1 MSKKCI
7 IIPAYNEAGNIET
20 VIKGIQNVTDVD
32 IFIIDDGSKDLTA
45 QKAKEAGAYVISHP
59 FNMGYGVTLQT
70 GYKYAIRHD
79 YDILLQ
85 IDGDG
90 QHIPDSIPDFFQ
102 KIESGDCDVI
112 IGSRFLG
119 KGGYHFRPLK
129 TIGIFLFK
137 LIIRLISHV
146 RITDPTSGYQCISK
160 EVFRIFTDD
169 SFPCDYP
176 DTNIIVRLHRMGF
189 KVKEM
194 PVNMRENPEGRS
206 MHRGTFTLMYY
217 FFTMFL
223 SIFISLISSKNYYKK
238 KALDI

>member
-1 MSKKCI
+1 MKKKCI
-7 IIPAYNEAGNIET
+7 IIPAYNEGGNIAN
-20 VIKGIQNVTDVD
+20 VIQEIKKVTDVD
-32 IFIIDDGSKDLTA
+32 LFIIDDGSKDHT
-45 QKAKEAGAYVISHP
+45 KKMAKQAGAYVISHP
-59 FNMGYGVTLQT
+59 FNMGYGVALQT
-70 GYKYAIRHD
+70 GYKFALRNN

-90 QHIPDSIPDFFQ
+90 QHIPDMIPEFFK
-102 KIESGDCDVI
+102 KIESGECDVL

-119 KGGYHFRPLK
+119 KGGYNPRLLK
-129 TIGIFLFK
+129 KIGIFLFK
-137 LIIRLISHV
+137 VIIRLINNA
-146 RITDPTSGYQCISK
+146 RITDPTSGYQCMTK

-189 KVKEM
+189 IVKEL
-194 PVNMRENPEGRS
+194 PVTMRENPEGRS
-206 MHRGTFTLMYY
+206 MHKGTLTLMYY